1 MAYASVI
8 LSLSEPPSEREVDGK
23 TLVVSRGAI
32 PGGQAVDIALNAISG
47 TPSGDALA
55 AKQQGDLLIASGA
68 VSLIDDGNLP
78 LVSASVLCNAHPDQF
93 LNEVCVVGRIGGE
106 PRLAESG
113 KSACRS
119 IAVNR
124 YRRPPEGEEP
134 IEETDWYRIRGF
146 GLNKGK
152 LTRVDKGSLVEV
164 SGIFTSMSDADGKP
178 YVEIRARNIRVH
190 RSGGGGNPAAGTSAT
205 GYDQESFMGSDDL
218 GTNADWS

>member
-8 LSLSEPPSEREVDGK
+8 LSLSEPPSQQEVDGK
-23 TLVVSRGAI
+23 TLIVSRGAI
-32 PGGQAVDIALNAISG
+32 PGSQAVDMALQAVSG
-47 TPSGDALA
+47 TASGDALA

-68 VSLIDDGNLP
+68 VSLVEDGNLP
-78 LVSASVLCNAHPDQF
+78 LVNASVLCNAHPDQF
-93 LNEVCVVGRIGGE
+93 LNEVCVVGRIGGDV
-106 PRLAESG
+106 RLAESG

-124 YRRPPEGEEP
+124 YRRPPEGQEP
-134 IEETDWYRIRGF
+134 IEETDWYPIRGF
-146 GLNKGK
+146 GLNRDK
-152 LTRVDKGSLVEV
+152 LERVNKGSLVEV
-164 SGIFTSMSDADGKP
+164 SGIFTSMSNADGKP

-205 GYDQESFMGSDDL
+205 GYDQESFMGSEDL